1 MSEMWRGSE
10 RYVAKG
16 YDKNITVELQNNR
29 KTCEQNSRPSRG
41 F

>member
-1 MSEMWRGSE
+1 MLEIWRVSE

-16 YDKNITVELQNNR
+16 YDKNITVELQ
-29 KTCEQNSRPSRG
+29 KKLESLWTK

>member
-16 YDKNITVELQNNR
+16 YDKNITVELQ
-29 KTCEQNSRPSRG
+29 KKLKSLWTK